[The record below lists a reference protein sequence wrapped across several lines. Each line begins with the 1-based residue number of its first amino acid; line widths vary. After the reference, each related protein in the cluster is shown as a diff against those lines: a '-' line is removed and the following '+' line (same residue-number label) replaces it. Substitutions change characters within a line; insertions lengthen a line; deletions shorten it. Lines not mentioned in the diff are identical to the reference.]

1 MEKAHPLSTP
11 MVVQSLNV
19 KKKDYF
25 HPQEDDEEI
34 LNPSTIS

>member
-19 KKKDYF
+19 KKDYF

-34 LNPSTIS
+34 LGPSTIF